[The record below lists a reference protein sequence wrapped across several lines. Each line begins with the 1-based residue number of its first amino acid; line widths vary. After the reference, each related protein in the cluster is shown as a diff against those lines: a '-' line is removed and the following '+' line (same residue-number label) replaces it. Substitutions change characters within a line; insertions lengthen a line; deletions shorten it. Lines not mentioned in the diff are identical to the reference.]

1 MNPTIALS
9 AVLLAIC
16 SAACSSMEQFETK
29 ADYDRYVAGL
39 HLYGITAQA
48 ATAEVSREGFA
59 CHPTSN
65 VIQGAPN
72 EVVVVCTRHASS
84 LRCSQEQSIVFRLD
98 WIGEPKPEAAAGM
111 RVNSVGSAAGEQTC

>member
-1 MNPTIALS
+1 MNPTRALA
-9 AVLLAIC
+9 AVLLATC
-16 SAACSSMEQFETK
+16 LAACSSMEQFATK

-48 ATAEVSREGFA
+48 ATARVAREGFD

-72 EVVVVCTRHASS
+72 EIVVVCTRHAASF
-84 LRCSQEQSIVFRLD
+84 RCSQDQSIVFRLD

-111 RVNSVGSAAGEQTC
+111 RVNSVGSVASDQTC